1 MNRRLERMYQ
11 RAFQAAFLRLRDQG
25 VSEDTAIALAESE
38 AQEGLDRYCD
48 DKLEERKIDGDRRD
62 R

>member
-1 MNRRLERMYQ
+1 MQAMYD
-11 RAFQAAFLRLRDQG
+11 RAFEAAFLRLREQG
-25 VSEDTAIALAESE
+25 VSEDSAIALAESE